1 MTLHFKTVTTVTVT
15 DAAFFTFL
23 LFYRYSL
30 FLYQAYE
37 CLTEF
42 AIHLEGIVVHTQ
54 VRAQLRHRLEV
65 QSEAAVVAA
74 QHALIVLAD
83 LHAHVRK

>member
-37 CLTEF
+37 RLTESRYTSM
-42 AIHLEGIVVHTQ
+42 A
-54 VRAQLRHRLEV
+54 
-65 QSEAAVVAA
+65 
-74 QHALIVLAD
+74 
-83 LHAHVRK
+83 

>member
-42 AIHLEGIVVHTQ
+42 TIHLEGVVVHTQ
-54 VRAQLRHRLEV
+54 VIRESPSAFEINKLLPF
-65 QSEAAVVAA
+65 S
-74 QHALIVLAD
+74 
-83 LHAHVRK
+83 